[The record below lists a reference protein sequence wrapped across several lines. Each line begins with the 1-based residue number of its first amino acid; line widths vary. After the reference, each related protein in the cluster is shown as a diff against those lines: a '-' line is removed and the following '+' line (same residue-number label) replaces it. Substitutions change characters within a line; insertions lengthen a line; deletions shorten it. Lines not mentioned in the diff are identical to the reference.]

1 MIMMIMLLLL
11 LLLLMMMMMRMN
23 TSPAIA
29 RTKVRANVQKV
40 LSFWNRT
47 CVQNAFVVFPDVKR
61 NVQALKRLI

>member
-1 MIMMIMLLLL
+1 MMVMMIMLLLL

-29 RTKVRANVQKV
+29 RTNVQKV